1 MKSNEEWSLQLWTLF
16 VQLHKKPVE
25 VLNLFFRLLPQL
37 LHKLCSQLWLGRLN
51 CKQQHQLLLGGFV
64 SSLHKL
70 IFAVIGHKN
79 TLRRN
84 RSGNIWVLEISLE
97 KTLYQNILR
106 KITFF
111 FTHFKSFKCNRLNE
125 ITSKKWFLWEPKKI
139 NFKFLKNWEN
149 TGKIAMP
156 DWLRLHFVKI
166 WSFWSLFSQ
175 GSHKNLYFGVIL
187 YYLLQPPKSVEKNA
201 TWLQL
206 FWYKI
211 FVHWKL
217 KLPYP
222 ISKWILSQTFLK
234 YFRGSQFC
242 YFDIKYFSTKQR
254 QREEK
259 ITACHFNNVCKT
271 NHKVQ
276 NNDLL
281 SNIYFNLKQ

>member
-16 VQLHKKPVE
+16 MQLRKKPVE

-37 LHKLCSQLWLGRLN
+37 LHKLCSWLWLGRLN
-51 CKQQHQLLLGGFV
+51 CKQQHQVLLGGFV

-84 RSGNIWVLEISLE
+84 RSGNWVLEISLE

-156 DWLRLHFVKI
+156 DLLRLR
-166 WSFWSLFSQ
+166 
-175 GSHKNLYFGVIL
+175 
-187 YYLLQPPKSVEKNA
+187 
-201 TWLQL
+201 
-206 FWYKI
+206 
-211 FVHWKL
+211 
-217 KLPYP
+217 PYP

-259 ITACHFNNVCKT
+259 ITACHFNNICKT

>member
-16 VQLHKKPVE
+16 MQLRKKPVE

-37 LHKLCSQLWLGRLN
+37 LHKLCSRLWLGRLN
-51 CKQQHQLLLGGFV
+51 CKQQHQVLLGGFV

-84 RSGNIWVLEISLE
+84 RSGNWVLEISLE

-156 DWLRLHFVKI
+156 DLLRLNSVKI
-166 WSFWSLFSQ
+166 KITVPNFQ
-175 GSHKNLYFGVIL
+175 MD
-187 YYLLQPPKSVEKNA
+187 SVSNIP
-201 TWLQL
+201 
-206 FWYKI
+206 KI
-211 FVHWKL
+211 FQGFTV
-217 KLPYP
+217 
-222 ISKWILSQTFLK
+222 
-234 YFRGSQFC
+234 
-242 YFDIKYFSTKQR
+242 
-254 QREEK
+254 
-259 ITACHFNNVCKT
+259 
-271 NHKVQ
+271 
-276 NNDLL
+276 LL
-281 SNIYFNLKQ
+281 LWH

>member
-16 VQLHKKPVE
+16 MQLRKKPVE

-37 LHKLCSQLWLGRLN
+37 LHKLCSRLWLGRLN
-51 CKQQHQLLLGGFV
+51 CKQQHQVLLGGFV

-84 RSGNIWVLEISLE
+84 RSGNWVLEISLE

-139 NFKFLKNWEN
+139 NFKFLNNWEN

-156 DWLRLHFVKI
+156 DLLRLNFVKI
-166 WSFWSLFSQ
+166 KITVPNFQ
-175 GSHKNLYFGVIL
+175 MD
-187 YYLLQPPKSVEKNA
+187 SVSNIP
-201 TWLQL
+201 
-206 FWYKI
+206 KI
-211 FVHWKL
+211 FQGFTV
-217 KLPYP
+217 
-222 ISKWILSQTFLK
+222 
-234 YFRGSQFC
+234 
-242 YFDIKYFSTKQR
+242 
-254 QREEK
+254 
-259 ITACHFNNVCKT
+259 
-271 NHKVQ
+271 
-276 NNDLL
+276 LL
-281 SNIYFNLKQ
+281 LWH